1 MWQIIPSMGF
11 TRGYVHPLRYQV
23 TGAGSISSIPRSS
36 RSASS
41 QRLAASMQQLKVTV
55 SQRRPCWRNRPCSS
69 RAVGQWPLDRDGMQ
83 ENDDMEIWDMN
94 GKNMD
99 IWMEISMD
107 LMGHNGYHHYQMDVN
122 GRIKSID
129 GLFISLSLYHYHYN
143 PLDIICEWEI
153 KHKTYIYLR
162 WCLKIYRFTD

>member
-11 TRGYVHPLRYQV
+11 TRGYVHPLR
-23 TGAGSISSIPRSS
+23 
-36 RSASS
+36 SS

-83 ENDDMEIWDMN
+83 ENDMEIWDMN
-94 GKNMD
+94 GKDMD

>member
-1 MWQIIPSMGF
+1 
-11 TRGYVHPLRYQV
+11 
-23 TGAGSISSIPRSS
+23 
-36 RSASS
+36 
-41 QRLAASMQQLKVTV
+41 
-55 SQRRPCWRNRPCSS
+55 
-69 RAVGQWPLDRDGMQ
+69 
-83 ENDDMEIWDMN
+83 
-94 GKNMD
+94 
-99 IWMEISMD
+99 MEISMD

-162 WCLKIYRFTD
+162 WCLKIHRFTDSPRRYDESLFVQQVKGGSDLQEISPV